1 MKMGTQVREFSSL
14 GGAARPLG
22 DSPHADVGGSCICD
36 VLQVLDPLRESTRSV
51 LLELDGS
58 AGVVRP
64 QALARGG
71 GIIGWWR
78 CSDD

>member
-1 MKMGTQVREFSSL
+1 MENPFLVSSVPSVSSVFSSFR
-14 GGAARPLG
+14 APTSRYVQDFEAN
-22 DSPHADVGGSCICD
+22 SN
-36 VLQVLDPLRESTRSV
+36 RSA
-51 LLELDGS
+51 LLELDGP